1 MQVFWK
7 KSDTFAEIYAIIRHI
22 SCYIIYNVRAK
33 EDMKRLTTL
42 TISLLLMAATGWAQ
56 SGMTDNQVMDYVI
69 EQNAKGV
76 SRQQIVTQLMQ
87 RGVTMEQL
95 QRLRKKY
102 ERQMKN
108 GALGAEDITAG
119 SKDVKKRMREA
130 NGEKRQDIVDKEKR
144 NVSPYRVKDGRKK
157 TKQNTYDENDKEFND
172 FDDAVDFMMPD
183 SLKYFYGDEDKEKEP
198 KRKIFG
204 HDVFNNKDLTFES
217 SMNLATPQNYR
228 LGPGDEVNID
238 IWGASQESI
247 TETVSPDGYVT
258 IEDIGLIQL
267 GGLSVSQAKAKLKNV
282 LGARFQGSRIELTVG
297 QTRTITISVM
307 GEVKAP
313 GTYTMSAFA
322 TVYNALYM
330 AGGPNEIGT
339 LRNVKVYRNGKLLS
353 NVDVYDF
360 LLNGKLTGDVRLQDN
375 DIVTVG
381 PYEALVNIAGKIK
394 RPMFYE
400 MKKTESAAT
409 LLRYAGGFTGD
420 AYTKAIRIHRKAGQ
434 MYSVFNVGEFD
445 LNDFKLMDEDSVS
458 VDSTLNRYQNTVE
471 VKGAVFRPG
480 MYQVGGQICTVKTLI
495 EAADGL
501 TENAIGQHA
510 VMHRMKKDRTLEV
523 KSVDIVGILEGN
535 VPDIELKNEDVIYV
549 GSREEEKEDQTI
561 TIHGEVNYP
570 GVYKFASNETIED
583 LVLQAGGLTNAAS
596 LAKVDVSRRIIEP
609 DATEAGD
616 TLAFTYSFALNPDFT
631 IPQGEAPF
639 TLQPYDEV
647 YIRRSPNYNEQQ
659 NITIEGE
666 VQFRGNYTLTSSNQ
680 RLSEMIKQAGGLTK
694 RAYPE
699 GAKLLRQ
706 MTQEEREMMETML
719 RTAQRNSGND
729 SIDVKKLLTLTTFP
743 VAIELDKALANPG
756 SDDDPYLREGDR
768 IVVPRYT
775 STVSINGE
783 VLYPNTVRYKAGEK
797 ADYYIDLAGGVSS
810 SGKRSQTIII
820 YMNGMVA
827 KADRKHKP
835 RPGCQIV
842 VPTKAR
848 RRGLGLTEWLS
859 IGTSTASIATMIATI
874 ANLIK

>member
-1 MQVFWK
+1 M
-7 KSDTFAEIYAIIRHI
+7 S
-22 SCYIIYNVRAK
+22 
-33 EDMKRLTTL
+33 
-42 TISLLLMAATGWAQ
+42 ATGWAQ

-102 ERQMKN
+102 QRQMNN

-119 SKDVKKRMREA
+119 SKEVKKRMREA
-130 NGEKRQDIVDKEKR
+130 NGEKRQDIVNKEKR
-144 NVSPYRVKDGRKK
+144 NVSPHRVKDGRKK
-157 TKQNTYDENDKEFND
+157 TKQNTYDENDKEFTE

-183 SLKYFYGDEDKEKEP
+183 SLKYFYDDLDKEKEP

-204 HDVFNNKDLTFES
+204 HDIFNNKDLTFES

-238 IWGASQESI
+238 ISGASQESI
-247 TETVSPDGYVT
+247 TETISPDGYVT
-258 IEDIGLIQL
+258 VEDIGIIQL
-267 GGLSVSQAKAKLKNV
+267 GGLSVSQAKAKLRSV
-282 LGARFQGSRIELTVG
+282 LGPRYQGSHIELTVG
-297 QTRTITISVM
+297 QTRTITISVI
-307 GEVKAP
+307 GEVKTP

-339 LRNVKVYRNGKLLS
+339 LRNVKVYRNGRLLS

-480 MYQVGGQICTVKTLI
+480 MYQVGGQICTVKALI

-523 KSVDIVGILEGN
+523 KSIDILGILEGS
-535 VPDIELKNEDVIYV
+535 VPDVELKNEDVIYV

-570 GVYKFASNETIED
+570 GVYKYASNETVED

-596 LAKVDVSRRIIEP
+596 LSRF
-609 DATEAGD
+609 
-616 TLAFTYSFALNPDFT
+616 L
-631 IPQGEAPF
+631 
-639 TLQPYDEV
+639 
-647 YIRRSPNYNEQQ
+647 
-659 NITIEGE
+659 
-666 VQFRGNYTLTSSNQ
+666 
-680 RLSEMIKQAGGLTK
+680 
-694 RAYPE
+694 
-699 GAKLLRQ
+699 
-706 MTQEEREMMETML
+706 
-719 RTAQRNSGND
+719 
-729 SIDVKKLLTLTTFP
+729 
-743 VAIELDKALANPG
+743 
-756 SDDDPYLREGDR
+756 
-768 IVVPRYT
+768 
-775 STVSINGE
+775 
-783 VLYPNTVRYKAGEK
+783 
-797 ADYYIDLAGGVSS
+797 
-810 SGKRSQTIII
+810 
-820 YMNGMVA
+820 
-827 KADRKHKP
+827 
-835 RPGCQIV
+835 
-842 VPTKAR
+842 KAR
-848 RRGLGLTEWLS
+848 RPSHYSLTMRSISAVAPTITNSRMSPSRGKCSSGVT
-859 IGTSTASIATMIATI
+859 TH
-874 ANLIK
+874 

>member
-1 MQVFWK
+1 
-7 KSDTFAEIYAIIRHI
+7 
-22 SCYIIYNVRAK
+22 
-33 EDMKRLTTL
+33 MKRLTTL
-42 TISLLLMAATGWAQ
+42 MISLLLMSATVWAQ
-56 SGMTDNQVMDYVI
+56 SGMTDNQVMDFVI

-102 ERQMKN
+102 QRQMNN

-157 TKQNTYDENDKEFND
+157 TKQNTYDENDKEFTE

-183 SLKYFYGDEDKEKEP
+183 SLKYFFDDFDKEKEP

-204 HDVFNNKDLTFES
+204 HDIFNNKDLTFES

-238 IWGASQESI
+238 ISGASQESF
-247 TETVSPDGYVT
+247 TETISPDGYVT
-258 IEDIGLIQL
+258 VEDIGIIQL
-267 GGLSVSQAKAKLKNV
+267 GGLSVSQAKAKLRSV
-282 LGARFQGSRIELTVG
+282 LGPRYQGSHIELTVG
-297 QTRTITISVM
+297 QTRTITISVI
-307 GEVKAP
+307 GEVKMP

-339 LRNVKVYRNGKLLS
+339 LRNVKVYRNGHLLS

-458 VDSTLNRYQNTVE
+458 VDSTLHRYQNTVE
-471 VKGAVFRPG
+471 IKGAVFRPG
-480 MYQVGGQICTVKTLI
+480 MYQVGGQICTVKALI

-523 KSVDIVGILEGN
+523 KSVDILGILEGS
-535 VPDIELKNEDVIYV
+535 VPDVELINEDVIYV

-570 GVYKFASNETIED
+570 GVYKYASNETVED

-609 DATEAGD
+609 NATEAGD
-616 TLAFTYSFALNPDFT
+616 TLAFTYSFSLNPDFT

-659 NITIEGE
+659 NVIIEGE
-666 VQFRGNYTLTSSNQ
+666 VQFKGNYTLTSSNQ
-680 RLSEMIKQAGGLTK
+680 RLSEIIKQAGGLTK
-694 RAYPE
+694 QAYPE

-810 SGKRSQTIII
+810 SGKRSRTIII

-842 VPTKAR
+842 VPTKSR

>member
-1 MQVFWK
+1 
-7 KSDTFAEIYAIIRHI
+7 
-22 SCYIIYNVRAK
+22 
-33 EDMKRLTTL
+33 MKRFTTL
-42 TISLLLMAATGWAQ
+42 IISLLLTAVAGWAQ

-130 NGEKRQDIVDKEKR
+130 NGEKRQDTDEKEKR
-144 NVSPYRVKDGRKK
+144 NVSPFRTKDGRKK
-157 TKQNTYDENDKEFND
+157 TKQNTYDENDKEYTE

-183 SLKYFYGDEDKEKEP
+183 SLKYFYGDLDKEKEP

-204 HDVFNNKDLTFES
+204 HDIFNNKDLTFES

-238 IWGASQESI
+238 IYGASQESI
-247 TETVSPDGYVT
+247 SETVSPDGYVT
-258 IEDIGLIQL
+258 VEDFGLIQL
-267 GGLSVSQAKAKLKNV
+267 GGLTVGQAKQKLRSV
-282 LGARFQGSRIELTVG
+282 LGPRYQGSHIELTVG
-297 QTRTITISVM
+297 QTRTITISVI
-307 GEVKAP
+307 GEVKMP

-339 LRNVKVYRNGKLLS
+339 LRNVKVYRNGRLLS

-420 AYTKAIRIHRKAGQ
+420 AYTKAVRIHRKAGQ

-480 MYQVGGQICTVKTLI
+480 MYQVGGQICTIKALI

-501 TENAIGQHA
+501 TESAIGQHA

-523 KSVDIVGILEGN
+523 KSVDIIGILEGN

-609 DATEAGD
+609 NATEAGD

-631 IPQGEAPF
+631 IPQGETPF

-659 NITIEGE
+659 NVTIEGE

-680 RLSEMIKQAGGLTK
+680 RLSQIIKQAGGLTK

-842 VPTKAR
+842 VPTKSR
-848 RRGLGLTEWLS
+848 RRALGLTEWLS